1 MIDVG
6 QIIYDKK
13 IAIVY
18 NPNAGR
24 KVEYKSRI
32 SEKLN
37 EFNIKH
43 EFMETKA
50 F

>member
-6 QIIYDKK
+6 QLNYDKK

-18 NPNAGR
+18 NPNSGR
-24 KVEYKSRI
+24 KVDCKTRI
-32 SEKLN
+32 SEKLD
-37 EFNIKH
+37 EFNIKY

>member
-6 QIIYDKK
+6 QLEYHKK

-18 NPNAGR
+18 NPNSGR
-24 KVEYKSRI
+24 KMDQRTKISAKLDEY
-32 SEKLN
+32 
-37 EFNIKH
+37 NIKY
-43 EFMETKA
+43 EFMETKG